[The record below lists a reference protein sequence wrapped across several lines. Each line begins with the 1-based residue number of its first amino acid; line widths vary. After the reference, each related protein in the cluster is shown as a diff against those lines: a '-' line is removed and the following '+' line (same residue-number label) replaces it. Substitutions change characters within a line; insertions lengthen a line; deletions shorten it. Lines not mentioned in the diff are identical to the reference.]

1 MLRFFHHRPR
11 AHRTSAIALHTGACG
26 EEFSV
31 IARELGGQYGV
42 CTQRSAEY
50 LNWRYQF
57 DPLGRYELLTAR
69 RAGTLVAYAI
79 FTQTGEDARLVDLF
93 GVSDEVICDLVD
105 EAVFLLR
112 KRGVV
117 LVSAPILGSHPWV
130 PLLHRRGFST
140 REAEP
145 VVIYAPRYAPLSR
158 HTAKRL
164 HWFFMHGDRD
174 S

>member
-1 MLRFFHHRPR
+1 L
-11 AHRTSAIALHTGACG
+11 AISLQSGECG

-31 IARELGGQYGV
+31 FARELGGQYGV

-50 LNWRYQF
+50 LNWRYLCA
-57 DPLGRYELLTAR
+57 PLGRYELLTAR
-69 RAGTLVAYAI
+69 RAGTLVAYAV

-93 GVSDEVICDLVD
+93 GISDPEVIYDLVD

-112 KRGVV
+112 NRGVV
-117 LVSAPILGSHPWV
+117 LISAPILGSHPWV

-140 REAEP
+140 REAAP
-145 VVIYAPRYAPLSR
+145 VVIYAPRYAPLNCY
-158 HTAKRL
+158 TAKRL